1 MTPGTGRSSAA
12 PFRMSDSTIS
22 VHTYLDLC
30 SLPGEESVQ
39 LLLQNEF
46 AVEDGE
52 GGFVLDNHE
61 P

>member
-30 SLPGEESVQ
+30 SPGEESAH

-52 GGFVLDNHE
+52 WVRLR
-61 P
+61 